1 MRLNNGL
8 DSSRQLTSSLL
19 SITDTVKEKRWM
31 FSEKAERMFVWNT
44 TPWECFSCTAGQLIW
59 AAGWKPFVKVMWGCI
74 VDFPLSRLL
83 SQVLLFLPISC
94 VNSIWS
100 VRGWLRA
107 VRACYEYPRQR
118 RDVGMLGYGGGGG
131 LAALRVCLRKRF
143 YVYSHKAQNALHTMD
158 VIRRVNSGRS
168 IMTAAESMLDVTW
181 GFESDL
187 VLFAFDVLTQE
198 WIFEQVPGH
207 RSFIWVR
214 LKAGKDEGFG
224 LWRKRLWDLR
234 MDLKHAHLVRREQR
248 RMEEMIF
255 INSIHIT
262 NMKNTIFYN
271 WTK

>member
-1 MRLNNGL
+1 MSGWMEIICEGGVRLYCWVSSVSSPFPGL
-8 DSSRQLTSSLL
+8 VVPTHLLCKFNLECERLAEGSSGLL
-19 SITDTVKEKRWM
+19 WVSQ
-31 FSEKAERMFVWNT
+31 
-44 TPWECFSCTAGQLIW
+44 TA
-59 AAGWKPFVKVMWGCI
+59 ARCRHAGLWW
-74 VDFPLSRLL
+74 
-83 SQVLLFLPISC
+83 
-94 VNSIWS
+94 
-100 VRGWLRA
+100 
-107 VRACYEYPRQR
+107 
-118 RDVGMLGYGGGGG
+118 GG

-158 VIRRVNSGRS
+158 VTRRVNPGRS
-168 IMTAAESMLDVTW
+168 IMTAAKSMLDVTW

-198 WIFEQVPGH
+198 WILEQVPGH

-255 INSIHIT
+255 INSLSQIWKILYFT
-262 NMKNTIFYN
+262 TEQNTAAVFYSEMLFIYIYILVVGRYRR
-271 WTK
+271 

>member
-1 MRLNNGL
+1 
-8 DSSRQLTSSLL
+8 
-19 SITDTVKEKRWM
+19 M
-31 FSEKAERMFVWNT
+31 FSKKAERMFVWNT
-44 TPWECFSCTAGQLIW
+44 TPWECFSCTAGQLIR
-59 AAGWKPFVKVMWGCI
+59 AAGWKPFVKGMWGCI

-158 VIRRVNSGRS
+158 VIRRVNPGRS
-168 IMTAAESMLDVTW
+168 IMTAAEIMLDVTW

-255 INSIHIT
+255 ITSLHIT